1 MRASYSYNLLLSS
14 NARRNIKKRKKK
26 EDGESGDCTSWS
38 SVFATIADSLLLLNT
53 HWEGDK
59 TLSFQLQTG
68 STIDSPTLF
77 SSRLSSFDRVMSRES
92 HPLLTRFTRPTS
104 SLTKPNYLIL
114 PSRAKVGYAR
124 VPSYLLQISDF
135 NLPMFGLPHA
145 HTFVLSFVFLKFTF
159 KFNLFIFVFDFF
171 GWAVHV
177 QVVPQKASEK

>member
-1 MRASYSYNLLLSS
+1 MEKVGIVRPDLPYSLQWQTPSCYSTLIEREIKHFLS
-14 NARRNIKKRKKK
+14 NCKPARQL
-26 EDGESGDCTSWS
+26 T
-38 SVFATIADSLLLLNT
+38 AQP
-53 HWEGDK
+53 
-59 TLSFQLQTG
+59 SF
-68 STIDSPTLF
+68 P
-77 SSRLSSFDRVMSRES
+77 SRLSSFDRVMSRES

-171 GWAVHV
+171 G
-177 QVVPQKASEK
+177 